1 MGNACSDGCF
11 GMLGSKKVSQ
21 LRACKQ
27 DLKKFIDGKN
37 CHPIMVRL
45 AWHDSGTY
53 DQRIKNFPERG
64 GANGAIRFAGEMN
77 FGANAGLDKAKGFLD
92 EFAKKYPEISWADL
106 IQLASAVAIEC
117 AGGPAID
124 MKYGRVAV
132 TSDSECVKSGSR
144 EGFSGNAGLPDAKPP
159 FGCGAPTAA
168 QHLRNVF
175 TKKMGFTD
183 QEIVALSGA
192 HTIGRAFKER
202 SGACPFGYGE
212 QGASKYTK
220 SDCLAR
226 KDGQKGVGMVGG
238 AAWTKNWLTFDN
250 SYFKDYKLASED
262 QDLLWFPT
270 DEALHTDPEFKKYF
284 DIYAKDQDAFFKDY
298 AKAHKKLSEL
308 GAKFV
313 LPDLPPSVDMVVAA
327 YNADMMGKVGAAKIA
342 FVAPDEWEKGEDL
355 RCPKDTPPEKRLG
368 HLLRA
373 SQSGE
378 GLSTEYVIREVLLG
392 VTICFAQIPESVAFA
407 FMANIKPPIAL
418 HAAWIVGFICSA
430 FGGRPGMVN
439 GATGAFAAIIG
450 TFIPPAGT
458 GNNGEGVELLFPS
471 VILAGLLMVLV
482 SVTKLSRF
490 ITLRSFEVMLGFCNG
505 LAIVIG
511 LSQLHPFEDPV
522 THHWKE
528 GMEMIWMLVI
538 CFSSMIVMEFLPK
551 IPLKIF
557 KVVPSSLLAIISAI
571 VIEFAIVRSSGS
583 RTATIRDVSEFTL
596 DTAFPIPF
604 FISTDAV
611 SYDLTPI
618 LTGDG
623 ISKIVIQA
631 SWLRRRLA
639 DPLGFLCSY
648 ARHVGIFLCLVGSIE
663 SLMTAEEPGNGDRT
677 VLAMGAANVLSGFLG
692 GMGGNAMIGLSTV
705 NCLNGGKG
713 RLGPCVTAL
722 GIMACVMGA
731 YPLLNYIPVAALAG
745 IMLVVVLHTFKWFTI
760 PMVLAAFLPK
770 SLREKLGLQRKV
782 PRIDAIVIIIV
793 TILCKWPAGTNIAVA
808 VGVGVAICS
817 VSYAWNSADTFEVI
831 VSEKEDVKQYFI
843 HGPFFFTSANRFLK
857 ILNADED
864 PEKVE
869 VVFSEATS
877 LFDYSAMQAMNKVS
891 AEYKSKGKQI
901 VFKSLC
907 SKSTKLINKAGLL
920 RSETEYTERDMEV
933 ADLHGVEWGGGDLP
947 EGGELGHALS
957 RYGLPSL
964 HPENGSRNGTKD
976 SPAQVVSANDLTVV
990 VGNVN
995 EAANVLKAGKLWV
1008 FAAEGAAS
1016 LAASMEAALFQSVLI
1031 PAAYHTTIHSQ
1042 ASTANT
1048 TNPGSALDSLQPQQ
1062 HVINTVHYIIKPSS
1076 EVVGVRGGVCCNGDR
1091 STRDRD
1097 AGAIAAR
1104 WAALWGTKLRGCKLL
1119 GHPCGVV
1126 LLLLIARRS
1135 ETACNPE
1142 DLQHVKPPYGGN
1154 LLPSYFILSQH
1165 LNLSRAETIVNVYD
1179 KHWARLGHFYRDIY
1193 GHFGYSDLSNRIW
1206 FEARRSMMN
1215 NMFRSRVL
1223 PRQFNLQKCNVD
1235 FDGQRGGIFDVSE
1248 AFQGD
1253 VHHVANAI
1261 FSLDYSKNLTL
1272 GIGQFHKWQTLD
1284 GWLHHRPREA
1294 TRLFGRRAL
1303 RDLDLKLDGGRLRV
1317 FAAAKLG
1324 CWLPSRF

>member
-1 MGNACSDGCF
+1 MSSSALRRGEGDKSIF
-11 GMLGSKKVSQ
+11 ERYLG
-21 LRACKQ
+21 
-27 DLKKFIDGKN
+27 
-37 CHPIMVRL
+37 
-45 AWHDSGTY
+45 
-53 DQRIKNFPERG
+53 
-64 GANGAIRFAGEMN
+64 
-77 FGANAGLDKAKGFLD
+77 
-92 EFAKKYPEISWADL
+92 KY
-106 IQLASAVAIEC
+106 
-117 AGGPAID
+117 
-124 MKYGRVAV
+124 
-132 TSDSECVKSGSR
+132 
-144 EGFSGNAGLPDAKPP
+144 
-159 FGCGAPTAA
+159 
-168 QHLRNVF
+168 
-175 TKKMGFTD
+175 
-183 QEIVALSGA
+183 
-192 HTIGRAFKER
+192 
-202 SGACPFGYGE
+202 
-212 QGASKYTK
+212 
-220 SDCLAR
+220 
-226 KDGQKGVGMVGG
+226 
-238 AAWTKNWLTFDN
+238 
-250 SYFKDYKLASED
+250 
-262 QDLLWFPT
+262 
-270 DEALHTDPEFKKYF
+270 
-284 DIYAKDQDAFFKDY
+284 
-298 AKAHKKLSEL
+298 
-308 GAKFV
+308 
-313 LPDLPPSVDMVVAA
+313 
-327 YNADMMGKVGAAKIA
+327 
-342 FVAPDEWEKGEDL
+342 
-355 RCPKDTPPEKRLG
+355 
-368 HLLRA
+368 
-373 SQSGE
+373 GE

-471 VILAGLLMVLV
+471 VMLAGILMVLV

-490 ITLRSFEVMLGFCNG
+490 ITLLPSPVMLGFCNG

-528 GMEMIWMLVI
+528 GAEMIWMLVI

-583 RTATIRDVSEFTL
+583 RTSTIRDVSEFTL

-604 FISTDAV
+604 FVSTDAV
-611 SYDLTPI
+611 SYDLAPI
-618 LTGDG
+618 LTGEG
-623 ISKIVIQA
+623 ISKIVIQ
-631 SWLRRRLA
+631 
-639 DPLGFLCSY
+639 
-648 ARHVGIFLCLVGSIE
+648 GIFLCLVGSIE
-663 SLMTAEEPGNGDRT
+663 SLMTAEVVESFTKEPGDGDRT

-770 SLREKLGLQRKV
+770 SMREKLGLQRKV

-907 SKSTKLINKAGLL
+907 SKSTKLINKASHLM
-920 RSETEYTERDMEV
+920 SETEYTERDMEV

-964 HPENGSRNGTKD
+964 HPDHGSRNGTKD

-995 EAANVLKAGKLWV
+995 EAANVLK
-1008 FAAEGAAS
+1008 EPTRS
-1016 LAASMEAALFQSVLI
+1016 PSRSRR
-1031 PAAYHTTIHSQ
+1031 T
-1042 ASTANT
+1042 
-1048 TNPGSALDSLQPQQ
+1048 PGC
-1062 HVINTVHYIIKPSS
+1062 I
-1076 EVVGVRGGVCCNGDR
+1076 VVC
-1091 STRDRD
+1091 
-1097 AGAIAAR
+1097 
-1104 WAALWGTKLRGCKLL
+1104 
-1119 GHPCGVV
+1119 PCGSP
-1126 LLLLIARRS
+1126 I
-1135 ETACNPE
+1135 
-1142 DLQHVKPPYGGN
+1142 
-1154 LLPSYFILSQH
+1154 
-1165 LNLSRAETIVNVYD
+1165 
-1179 KHWARLGHFYRDIY
+1179 
-1193 GHFGYSDLSNRIW
+1193 
-1206 FEARRSMMN
+1206 
-1215 NMFRSRVL
+1215 
-1223 PRQFNLQKCNVD
+1223 
-1235 FDGQRGGIFDVSE
+1235 
-1248 AFQGD
+1248 
-1253 VHHVANAI
+1253 
-1261 FSLDYSKNLTL
+1261 
-1272 GIGQFHKWQTLD
+1272 
-1284 GWLHHRPREA
+1284 
-1294 TRLFGRRAL
+1294 
-1303 RDLDLKLDGGRLRV
+1303 
-1317 FAAAKLG
+1317 
-1324 CWLPSRF
+1324 